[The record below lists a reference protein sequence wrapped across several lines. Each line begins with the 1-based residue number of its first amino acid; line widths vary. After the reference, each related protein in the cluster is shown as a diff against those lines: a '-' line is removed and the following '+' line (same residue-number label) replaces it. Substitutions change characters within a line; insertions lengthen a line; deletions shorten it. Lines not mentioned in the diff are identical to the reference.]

1 MESATEHTAHSKF
14 RFSGL
19 SLIQKIGVGY
29 AAMAFF
35 TMAALVFS
43 TLNLYHINKT
53 AREIA
58 NRDLPVISALIK
70 LRSSV
75 LAQESFAGKYAI
87 LKDPAFIELFRQREK
102 ESLANLAVL
111 EQKDPTQELLAL
123 KRLYLDYQSTSN
135 RLFAG
140 KQASTNQLRSSA
152 LRLLNAV
159 DAYYI
164 KRQDMLQEVLK
175 DANYQQKTAI
185 RWTIVISC
193 TGFLLAVAV
202 APFVTYHTFGT
213 IRKLQRATHQ
223 IAAGDFDYDPQIPG
237 GDEISDLAKDFAQM
251 AARLKVLEQMS
262 LDASPLTRLPGN
274 FAIERVLDER
284 LKKGTRFAFCYADLD
299 NFKPFSDHYGYA
311 KGSALL
317 RATGDL
323 IYAAVKEHGDP
334 EAFVGHVGGDDFVM
348 VLAPDRV
355 APVCEAVI
363 KNFDTEVIDHFSP
376 EHQRAGGLAG
386 SDRYGVH
393 RFFPITTISIAVI
406 ICGGDRYAS
415 AVEIAR
421 AAAEVKDSAKEAP
434 GSNYLISGQETE
446 LDARGRPAGGEGE
459 PVPGQREAAKK
470 QGQVMT

>member
-1 MESATEHTAHSKF
+1 MESATAQTAASKF

-70 LRSSV
+70 LRSSL

-87 LKDPAFIELFRQREK
+87 LKDPAFMELFRQREK
-102 ESLANLAVL
+102 ETLANLAVL
-111 EQKDPTQELLAL
+111 EEKDPAADLVAL
-123 KRLYLDYQSTSN
+123 QRLYQDYQSASN

-140 KQASTNQLRSSA
+140 KAVSTGQLRSSA
-152 LRLLNAV
+152 LRLVNAV

-164 KRQDMLQEVLK
+164 RRQEMLQDVLK
-175 DANYQQKTAI
+175 QANYQQKTAI

-202 APFVTYHTFGT
+202 APFVTYHTFGA

-223 IAAGDFDYDPQIPG
+223 IAAGDFDYDPQIPA

-251 AARLKVLEQMS
+251 AARLKVLERMS

-274 FAIERVLDER
+274 FAIERVLEER
-284 LKKGTRFAFCYADLD
+284 LKRGTRFAFCYADLD

-311 KGSALL
+311 KGSELL
-317 RATGDL
+317 RVTGDL

-334 EAFVGHVGGDDFVM
+334 EGFVGHVGGDDFVM
-348 VLAPDRV
+348 VIATDRI

-363 KNFDTEVIDHFSP
+363 KGFDAEVINHFSP
-376 EHQRAGGLAG
+376 EHQKAGGLEG

-434 GSNYLISGQETE
+434 GSNYLISGEGE
-446 LDARGRPAGGEGE
+446 AAGGEG
-459 PVPGQREAAKK
+459 PVTRG
-470 QGQVMT
+470 QGQEL